1 MNPISEALIQDFYT
15 HLRSNNISGAKAVLG
30 MLIGIAAASSQ
41 TEKPVVFYTAMQS
54 ITDTEHP
61 GVLTRTMDDIQ
72 RRLRKADLERRAAEP
87 ENELIAGE
95 IR

>member
-41 TEKPVVFYTAMQS
+41 TEKPVVFYTAM
-54 ITDTEHP
+54 
-61 GVLTRTMDDIQ
+61 DDIQ